1 MAYIPPHKRRSKD
14 SERPSPIPE
23 RLVPRFSRQVNL
35 KSSFNANHNLNRIA
49 ISRQYMYIIGLDAD
63 NQFPSF
69 VHLVPTSVESFRH
82 RLTEMPLVLVN
93 SYPATKEIDEEG
105 EAISSTPSETISST
119 PWKSVA
125 VDVWPNLLSAFEI
138 VRNMLESN
146 DELDEVKP
154 AMVAKFG
161 KILFHP
167 NPSVRSLIK
176 YRVVET
182 TLRQMNT
189 TFYAN
194 APSSYMENIISGV
207 APKIGFDLEEDKDMF
222 HILLSDDTKPKN
234 YEIYCKC
241 RMKEDKKLE
250 LYKVET
256 NPVREMT
263 KNILCIDKNLDLR
276 LALHTKRI
284 LTSLTDDEMHSIGNI
299 INSAVIDPEV
309 NGGLSWPYEKACSG
323 DRFAV
328 VEIWHTIAKKY
339 KSPSLSLMARHVDR
353 FNFEDAY
360 SEDSTEVYL
369 KLKRLVSDLQEE
381 KVETDSILEMF
392 KDNLKMIWDHFLDV
406 ETPISERLVLSENAR
421 KASSSR
427 SMYIVGLDADNQFP
441 SSVHLVPTFIES
453 FKHRFVVKPLVLVSS
468 YPATKDE
475 TISSTPSETISSTP
489 WESVAVDVW
498 PKLLSAF
505 EIVRDKLE
513 SNDELDEVKPAIFA
527 RFGKILFHPNASVRS
542 LIKTRVAETTL
553 RQMKTT
559 FYVNTPPS
567 YMENIISGVAPKIG
581 FDLEEDKD
589 IFYILLSDSTKPSN
603 SWIYCKCRMKEDKK
617 LELYKVELNPV
628 RKMIED
634 ISCIDKNL
642 DLRLALQTKRIL
654 TSLTDDEMHSIGNI
668 INSAIIDPEVKG
680 GLRWPYG
687 KACSG
692 DRFAVIK
699 IWHSIAKKY
708 KSPSLSLMARHVDR
722 FDFEDTYGQDSIE
735 VYVKLK
741 SLVSDLQ
748 VNQSFPNK
756 EDKRQEQKDG
766 GGFSKDFM
774 SRETGYKYSFV
785 EAVRGLKINGGSKPF
800 VVKMEEEAT
809 PMDMVWLES
818 FLALRKTKGQGG
830 RNSMPK
836 KETFQICWP
845 KEVSEAFSRFS
856 SQVGKA
862 MSCKGESYQ
871 VDICVD
877 LGPLEVS
884 IAKSGYP
891 DRCLKTVMS
900 HEEDYSNKEE
910 GFSTDSVATKEEMV
924 IATTTV
930 ERQGQLQTDGGTYE
944 NSEAENFSNDN
955 SFSKK

>member
-69 VHLVPTSVESFRH
+69 VHLVPTSIESFRH

-93 SYPATKEIDEEG
+93 IYPATKEIDEEG

-189 TFYAN
+189 TFYADTH
-194 APSSYMENIISGV
+194 SSYMENIISGV

-234 YEIYCKC
+234 YKIYCKC

-276 LALHTKRI
+276 LTLHTKRI

-339 KSPSLSLMARHVDR
+339 KSPSLSFMARHVDR

-360 SEDSTEVYL
+360 GEDSTEVYL
-369 KLKRLVSDLQEE
+369 KLKRLVSNLQEE

-406 ETPISERLVLSENAR
+406 ETPISERLVLYENAR
-421 KASSSR
+421 KASSRR

-441 SSVHLVPTFIES
+441 SSVHLGPTFVES
-453 FKHRFVVKPLVLVSS
+453 FKHRFVVKPLVLVNS
-468 YPATKDE
+468 YPATK
-475 TISSTPSETISSTP
+475 
-489 WESVAVDVW
+489 VDVW

-581 FDLEEDKD
+581 FDFEEDKD

-735 VYVKLK
+735 VYLKLK

-748 VNQSFPNK
+748 KPCTVK
-756 EDKRQEQKDG
+756 
-766 GGFSKDFM
+766 
-774 SRETGYKYSFV
+774 V
-785 EAVRGLKINGGSKPF
+785 KINGGSKPF

-830 RNSMPK
+830 RSSMPK

-871 VDICVD
+871 VDIYVD

-884 IAKSGYP
+884 IAKSGYH
-891 DRCLKTVMS
+891 DRCLKIVMS
-900 HEEDYSNKEE
+900 HEEDYSNEEE
-910 GFSTDSVATKEEMV
+910 GFSTNSVATKEEMV

-944 NSEAENFSNDN
+944 NSEVENFSNDN
-955 SFSKK
+955 SFSKKEMVWAAIEAEKKWAEISTIVDSEEEMVRTTIAAEELLGHQGRSGNESR